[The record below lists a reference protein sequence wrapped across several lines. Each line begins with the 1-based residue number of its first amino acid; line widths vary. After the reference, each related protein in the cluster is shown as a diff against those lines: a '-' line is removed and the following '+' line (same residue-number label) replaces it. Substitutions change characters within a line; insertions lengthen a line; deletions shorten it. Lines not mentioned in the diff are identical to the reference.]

1 MKDAGRVME
10 DDFIESLDRADD
22 AMTAWLGKL
31 KIAAVEG
38 VSRLMA
44 LGQTLGAF
52 LKGAFAGE
60 DGGVDWKK
68 ILGQMILP
76 LQMMEDFR
84 PDWSGGIEAAGDKV
98 AELDAEKEKADEQR
112 RAKREERDK
121 QDQDRRRRAFE
132 ASERDPE
139 GRQGAARGGSM
150 AASRAPSADELRR
163 IGANFLGAGRA
174 QPNTAEQQIAKAS
187 AESAKI
193 AKESLTVLQR
203 IEQKDSGGAR
213 F

>member
-1 MKDAGRVME
+1 MN
-10 DDFIESLDRADD
+10 
-22 AMTAWLGKL
+22 TWLGKL
-31 KIAAVEG
+31 RIATVEG

-98 AELDAEKEKADEQR
+98 AELDAEKDQADEQR
-112 RAKREERDK
+112 RAKRERQEK

-132 ASERDPE
+132 ASERE
-139 GRQGAARGGSM
+139 AGEKAGGRAGAPRM
-150 AASRAPSADELRR
+150 AQDAAVRADDLRR
-163 IGANFLGAGRA
+163 IGANVMGSGRIGG
-174 QPNTAEQQIAKAS
+174 QSKEELIAKATQATAQS
-187 AESAKI
+187 AEQTAQI
-193 AKESLTVLQR
+193 LARMER
-203 IEQKDSGGAR
+203 DGGGAI